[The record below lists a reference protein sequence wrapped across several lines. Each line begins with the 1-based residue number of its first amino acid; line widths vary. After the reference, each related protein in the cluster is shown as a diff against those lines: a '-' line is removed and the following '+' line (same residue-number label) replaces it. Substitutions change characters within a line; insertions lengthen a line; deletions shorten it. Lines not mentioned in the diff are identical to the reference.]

1 MSIFY
6 FAYMILLTHFGL
18 QKEKQSGGK
27 ASVRK

>member
-1 MSIFY
+1 MGIFH
-6 FAYMILLTHFGL
+6 FVYMIFLTHFGL